1 MRGIF
6 TLLPS
11 GTTYISACVTFHV
24 LLNLPAAAQAGA
36 SKVALQT
43 HGKKDAGI
51 VLWKVW
57 THLEPA
63 LQIKLLSSAL
73 L

>member
-1 MRGIF
+1 M
-6 TLLPS
+6 
-11 GTTYISACVTFHV
+11 TFPV
-24 LLNLPAAAQAGA
+24 QLNLNAAIQAGA
-36 SKVALQT
+36 SKVTLQT

-57 THLEPA
+57 THVEPGF
-63 LQIKLLSSAL
+63 QVKVLSSAL

>member
-1 MRGIF
+1 M
-6 TLLPS
+6 
-11 GTTYISACVTFHV
+11 FHV
-24 LLNLPAAAQAGA
+24 PAATQAGA
-36 SKVALQT
+36 SKVTLQT

-51 VLWKVW
+51 VPSQILRKVRI
-57 THLEPA
+57 HVEPA